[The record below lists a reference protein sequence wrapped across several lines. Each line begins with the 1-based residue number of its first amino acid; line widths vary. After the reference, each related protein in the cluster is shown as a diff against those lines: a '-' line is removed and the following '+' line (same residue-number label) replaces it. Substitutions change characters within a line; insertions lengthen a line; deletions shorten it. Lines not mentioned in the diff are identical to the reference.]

1 MWRSS
6 YQMIQI
12 KHLASV
18 LLLIVYL
25 RQTTFTYLFE
35 LDPENNSYVCMV
47 LITSD
52 MLIKHVLFILIQQTL
67 NRSIQTIFFRTDV
80 GEERQNNSNIRK
92 STLLSINLSP
102 PLLEI
107 CFFCLFVFQILT
119 QLPFN

>member
-52 MLIKHVLFILIQQTL
+52 MLIKHVLFRF
-67 NRSIQTIFFRTDV
+67 NPA
-80 GEERQNNSNIRK
+80 
-92 STLLSINLSP
+92 NLK
-102 PLLEI
+102 
-107 CFFCLFVFQILT
+107 
-119 QLPFN
+119 